1 MKSSRLKSFSTIF
14 VILLLVGVGYYYRSE
29 IWARWRELLNRFQPC
44 QSPITYSI
52 VDLDS
57 RFGLTKTELLA
68 DIKRAEKIWEVPIN
82 KTLFQYSATGD
93 LKINLIYDYRQK
105 ATDALKKIGL
115 VIGDDRVSYDAL
127 KVKRDSL
134 LASYN
139 NEKAQVVA
147 LVDAYNTAKTAYE
160 KTVDDWNARGGAP
173 KAEFQI
179 LQQQRIDLNNR
190 VVAINQAEDSLNSLV
205 DTVNS
210 TGAILNKLVAK
221 LNLHTATYNTV
232 GASTGKEFNEGEY
245 LSNVGGTSINIYQF
259 NDTNQLVR
267 VLAHELGH
275 TLGIDHLS
283 NPKAIMYYLNEGGNE
298 KLTADDLVAL
308 KKMCNVK

>member
-134 LASYN
+134 LVRTITRRHKLSPWLMLTTRPRRLTKKRLMIGTRAAARQKPSSKFYN
-139 NEKAQVVA
+139 N
-147 LVDAYNTAKTAYE
+147 
-160 KTVDDWNARGGAP
+160 
-173 KAEFQI
+173 
-179 LQQQRIDLNNR
+179 
-190 VVAINQAEDSLNSLV
+190 
-205 DTVNS
+205 
-210 TGAILNKLVAK
+210 
-221 LNLHTATYNTV
+221 
-232 GASTGKEFNEGEY
+232 NE
-245 LSNVGGTSINIYQF
+245 LI
-259 NDTNQLVR
+259 
-267 VLAHELGH
+267 
-275 TLGIDHLS
+275 
-283 NPKAIMYYLNEGGNE
+283 
-298 KLTADDLVAL
+298 
-308 KKMCNVK
+308 

>member
-1 MKSSRLKSFSTIF
+1 M
-14 VILLLVGVGYYYRSE
+14 
-29 IWARWRELLNRFQPC
+29 
-44 QSPITYSI
+44 
-52 VDLDS
+52 
-57 RFGLTKTELLA
+57 
-68 DIKRAEKIWEVPIN
+68 
-82 KTLFQYSATGD
+82 
-93 LKINLIYDYRQK
+93 
-105 ATDALKKIGL
+105 
-115 VIGDDRVSYDAL
+115 
-127 KVKRDSL
+127 
-134 LASYN
+134 
-139 NEKAQVVA
+139 
-147 LVDAYNTAKTAYE
+147 
-160 KTVDDWNARGGAP
+160 
-173 KAEFQI
+173 
-179 LQQQRIDLNNR
+179 NNR

-210 TGAILNKLVAK
+210 TGAILNKLVAT